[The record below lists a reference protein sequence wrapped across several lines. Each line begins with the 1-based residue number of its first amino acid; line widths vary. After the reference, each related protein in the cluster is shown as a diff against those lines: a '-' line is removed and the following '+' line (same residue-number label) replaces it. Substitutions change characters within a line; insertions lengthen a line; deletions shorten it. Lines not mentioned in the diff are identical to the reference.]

1 MGFLQLPSK
10 ISVFPLEECAGLCCL
25 LSEHEFGTWEFDME
39 EQFAPYAPAKSVL
52 LPINRYRER
61 GLNWPLTA
69 KSLEQIGVPDSMAP
83 RTLQAL
89 RFLGLVGED
98 DQATES
104 FKRIKQASEEEYP
117 SQLAEVIRAAY
128 LPVFSIVDPGRDGDV
143 AIVDA
148 FRRYDPS
155 AQREKLVALF
165 RGLCMEAGII
175 QPKSRPRE
183 TTRSKPRADGQP
195 KTNAATPKAPTGQK
209 QPPPDPAQRDGQGHE
224 GDGGVDLRLITA
236 IIQQLPRGQRW
247 TAARRAKW
255 IQTMTA
261 AVDLLFETEEG
272 GGDEEGVTPSASLRR
287 D

>member
-1 MGFLQLPSK
+1 MGFLQLPST
-10 ISVFPLEECAGLCCL
+10 ISVFPLEECAGLCYL
-25 LSEHEFGTWEFDME
+25 FSEHEFGTWEFDME

-155 AQREKLVALF
+155 AQ
-165 RGLCMEAGII
+165 
-175 QPKSRPRE
+175 
-183 TTRSKPRADGQP
+183 
-195 KTNAATPKAPTGQK
+195 
-209 QPPPDPAQRDGQGHE
+209 
-224 GDGGVDLRLITA
+224 
-236 IIQQLPRGQRW
+236 
-247 TAARRAKW
+247 
-255 IQTMTA
+255 
-261 AVDLLFETEEG
+261 
-272 GGDEEGVTPSASLRR
+272 
-287 D
+287 

>member
-1 MGFLQLPSK
+1 
-10 ISVFPLEECAGLCCL
+10 
-25 LSEHEFGTWEFDME
+25 ME

-98 DQATES
+98 DQPTES

-128 LPVFSIVDPGRDGDV
+128 LPVFSIVDPGRDGDG

-148 FRRYDPS
+148 FRRYEPS
-155 AQREKLVALF
+155 AQRDKMVALF

-175 QPKSRPRE
+175 QPKSRPRG
-183 TTRSKPRADGQP
+183 TSRSKPRTDGQS
-195 KTNAATPKAPTGQK
+195 KANTAAPKAPAGQK
-209 QPPPDPAQRDGQGHE
+209 QPPPSEHAQRDGQGHE

-247 TAARRAKW
+247 TSARRSKW
-255 IQTMTA
+255 LQTMTA
-261 AVDLLFETEEG
+261 AVDLLFETDK
-272 GGDEEGVTPSASLRR
+272 GDGEEEGVTLDAKT
-287 D
+287 

>member
-1 MGFLQLPSK
+1 
-10 ISVFPLEECAGLCCL
+10 
-25 LSEHEFGTWEFDME
+25 ME
-39 EQFAPYAPAKSVL
+39 EQFAPYAPAKSVT
-52 LPINRYRER
+52 LPISRYRER

-98 DQATES
+98 DQPTES

-148 FRRYDPS
+148 FRRYEPS
-155 AQREKLVALF
+155 AQRDKMVALF

-175 QPKSRPRE
+175 QPKSRPRG
-183 TTRSKPRADGQP
+183 TTRSKPRTDGQS
-195 KTNAATPKAPTGQK
+195 KANAATPKAPAGQK
-209 QPPPDPAQRDGQGHE
+209 QPPPSEHAQRDGQGDE
-224 GDGGVDLRLITA
+224 SDGGVDLRLITA
-236 IIQQLPRGQRW
+236 IIQQLPRGARW
-247 TAARRAKW
+247 TATRRAKW
-255 IQTMTA
+255 LQTMTA
-261 AVDLLFETEEG
+261 AVDLLFETEDG
-272 GGDEEGVTPSASLRR
+272 GGEESVTTGAKEPESKT
-287 D
+287 